1 MENRIQLFILSW
13 RNFLNS
19 FSKSLFCVFL
29 KVLFLKTYWLDS
41 GLYLLNWKPKL
52 VAFCGKASFP
62 FHTFD
67 LDMICSTFFLVRTFF
82 VFFVEVVFPQR
93 LMVEVPLFS
102 AILKT
107 SDAENMLSRLLF
119 HAFLILCMKCFP
131 LSFVLRCSVLVAVSF
146 LVSQKRLFC
155 NTGFRVLFRA
165 FLGESDIAF
174 FPYLPLFT
182 FILNL

>member
-13 RNFLNS
+13 RNFSNS

-62 FHTFD
+62 FHTFVTW
-67 LDMICSTFFLVRTFF
+67 DMICFTFFLVRTFF
-82 VFFVEVVFPQR
+82 VFFVEVVFPQT
-93 LMVEVPLFS
+93 LMVEVPLFD

-107 SDAENMLSRLLF
+107 SDAENMLSRLLLF
-119 HAFLILCMKCFP
+119 HSFLILCMKCFP
-131 LSFVLRCSVLVAVSF
+131 LSFILRCSALVAVSF
-146 LVSQKRLFC
+146 LVSQERFC
-155 NTGFRVLFRA
+155 NVGVRVCF
-165 FLGESDIAF
+165 SDDF
-174 FPYLPLFT
+174 EKQT
-182 FILNL
+182 